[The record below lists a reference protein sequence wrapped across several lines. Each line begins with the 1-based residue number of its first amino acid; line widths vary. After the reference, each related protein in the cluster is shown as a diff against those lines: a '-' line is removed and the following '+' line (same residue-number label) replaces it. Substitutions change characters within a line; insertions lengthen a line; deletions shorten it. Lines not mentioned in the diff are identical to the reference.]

1 MTAFKE
7 TRLYI
12 IVSSFFPGVALSF
25 LVAILAWF
33 LGEQLP
39 QIGGAV
45 FAIVFG
51 MMISLIPRKPYF
63 EKGLSFSGKKIL
75 QYAII
80 LLGFEM
86 NMHSILIVG
95 YSSLW
100 IMLFTLS
107 AALISTIII
116 SKLLRIPVNKAIL
129 IGVGTTICGGS
140 AIAAT
145 APVIRAE
152 EEDVSQAISTIF
164 LFNIIAI
171 FLFPALGHLFCLS
184 DKGFAMWVGTAVN
197 DTSSVVATASAWS
210 QSAHNNTAL
219 AYAVIVKLTRTLLI
233 VPITLFFAF
242 YMAWKAKRDNSAN
255 KGNNSVVRIFPW
267 FVLGFLLAAL
277 VETFLPIPE
286 AISSALVEAG
296 KFLIVMAMAAIGMKT
311 NVRKLLTQSLRPLLL
326 GLGVW
331 FFVATVSLLVQM
343 ISGQF

>member
-1 MTAFKE
+1 MTTIKE
-7 TRLYI
+7 TRLFI
-12 IVSSFFPGVALSF
+12 IISQYSPGVALSF

-33 LGEQLP
+33 LGKQLP

-51 MMISLIPRKPYF
+51 MIFSLVRRKPCF

-75 QYAII
+75 QYSII

-86 NMHSILIVG
+86 NMHSILVVG

-107 AALISTIII
+107 SALISTIII
-116 SKLLRIPVNKAIL
+116 SKILRIQTNKAIL
-129 IGVGTTICGGS
+129 IGVGTSICGGS

-145 APVIRAE
+145 APVIHAD
-152 EEDVSQAISTIF
+152 EEDVSQAISIIF

-171 FLFPALGHLFCLS
+171 FLFPALGHLFGLS

-210 QSAHNNTAL
+210 QSAQNNTAL

-242 YMAWKAKRDNSAN
+242 YMAWKAKKDTSA
-255 KGNNSVVRIFPW
+255 KSGNYSFVRIFPW

-277 VETFLPIPE
+277 TATFLPIPE
-286 AISSALVEAG
+286 AVSSTLVETG